1 MFGQLLAVT
10 RNTFVESIR
19 QPFFVVWMSA
29 VGLLVVLAPYL
40 SGYTFDNDNVFAL
53 ELELSAL
60 LSGGLVLAAFTAAG
74 VISREIENRT
84 VLTVISKPIP
94 RPVFIVGKYLGIIGS
109 LIMAWWVWAFLL
121 LLALRQGVFSTTSTP
136 WDFPVLVFGS
146 MAVLGACGV
155 AAIRNYLFHEHFGA
169 AFTSWLAI
177 LLPPAYAAVLFFQH
191 DFTPHSPVEGFRALW
206 PVYMAQFFI
215 LQAIFLFAA
224 VATACST
231 RLGQV
236 PTLAICIVVFLMGL
250 SSDFYLGRWA
260 ALGGGAWYM
269 DLAYDVL
276 YAITPNLGFHW
287 LADALVSGNVVN
299 MTASYFI
306 NVTLY
311 TGLLVIA
318 ILGLA
323 VALFQ
328 TRQTA

>member
-10 RNTFVESIR
+10 RNSFVEAIR
-19 QPFFVVWMSA
+19 QPFFVVWLSI

-94 RPVFIVGKYLGIIGS
+94 RPVFIVGKYLGIVGS
-109 LIMAWWVWAFLL
+109 LIMAWWIWCFLL
-121 LLALRQGVFSTTSTP
+121 LLALRQGVFSESSSP
-136 WDFPVLVFGS
+136 WDLPVLVFGS
-146 MAVLGACGV
+146 MGVLGACGV

-169 AFTSWLAI
+169 AFARWLAI
-177 LLPPAYAAVLFFQH
+177 LLPTAYAAVLFFEH
-191 DFTPHSPVEGFRALW
+191 DFTPQSPVGGFRSLW
-206 PVYMAQFFI
+206 AVYMAQFFI

-236 PTLAICIVVFLMGL
+236 PTLAICIVVFLVGL
-250 SSDFYLGRWA
+250 SSDFYFGKLAADPSASWWA
-260 ALGGGAWYM
+260 KA
-269 DLAYDVL
+269 L
-276 YAITPNLGFHW
+276 YAAIPNLGFHW

-299 MTASYFI
+299 MTSSYFMY
-306 NVTLY
+306 VTLY
-311 TGLLVIA
+311 TALLVIA

-328 TRQTA
+328 TRQAT